1 MNTERQP
8 GTPPIDPFTPIRP
21 RGVRWVA
28 YVLAVIVVVSLIA
41 LFAYV
46 RPNAAT
52 KLGIEDYVLMVVFA
66 GGLLG
71 VLWRQATVVATPD
84 EKGLL
89 VRNLLSTRYVT
100 WPEVV
105 SVRFSSDRAWAQLDL
120 SDGDHLAVMA
130 IQSSDG
136 AMARQGAVRL
146 ASLAQRFSEAGS

>member
-1 MNTERQP
+1 MTEQSP
-8 GTPPIDPFTPIRP
+8 DPFAPIRP

-28 YVLAVIVVVSLIA
+28 YVLAVVVIGSLIA

-52 KLGIEDYVLMVVFA
+52 RLGIEDYFLMVVFA
-66 GGLLG
+66 GALLG

-84 EKGLL
+84 ERGVV
-89 VRNLLSTRYVT
+89 VRNLMSTRYVT

-105 SVRFSSDRAWAQLDL
+105 SVRFSGDRAWAQLDL
-120 SDGDHLAVMA
+120 SDGDQLAVMA

-136 AMARQGAVRL
+136 ASARQAAVRL
-146 ASLAQRFSEAGS
+146 ASLAQRFSQTGA